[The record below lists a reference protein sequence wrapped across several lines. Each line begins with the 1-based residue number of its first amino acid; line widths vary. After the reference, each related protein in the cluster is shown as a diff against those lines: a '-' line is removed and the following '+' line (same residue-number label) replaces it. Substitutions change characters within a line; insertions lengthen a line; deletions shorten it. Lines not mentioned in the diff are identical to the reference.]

1 MRCLAFAAL
10 LGVALSSSAH
20 ATDRDAPPA
29 AGPADVFGGIV
40 QERDVSLI
48 FGYFREALSAAVEG
62 RDVIPPPPEELIQR
76 AEVLGG
82 EMKRRGAAAGRAILD
97 AIEGAVRERL
107 RDFDGQALPNP
118 PGRMR
123 L

>member
-1 MRCLAFAAL
+1 MRFLAFAAL
-10 LGVALSSSAH
+10 LGVALSYPAH
-20 ATDRDAPPA
+20 ASDQDARPGV
-29 AGPADVFGGIV
+29 GPSEVFGGIV
-40 QERDVSLI
+40 QERDVGLI
-48 FGYFREALSAAVEG
+48 FEYFREALSAAVEG

-76 AEVLGG
+76 AEILGG

-107 RDFDGQALPNP
+107 RDFDGQALPHQ